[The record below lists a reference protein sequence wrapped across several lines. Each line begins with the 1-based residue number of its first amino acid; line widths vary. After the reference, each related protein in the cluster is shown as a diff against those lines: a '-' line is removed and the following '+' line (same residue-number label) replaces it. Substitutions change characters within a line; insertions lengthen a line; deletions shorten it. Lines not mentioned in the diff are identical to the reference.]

1 MSVTL
6 YDVEALPGTAAASQR
21 ARLLVVDDQPINIR
35 ALHEVFS
42 ADHDVFMATNGAQA
56 LAFCRQTPPD
66 LVLLDVVM
74 PDMSG
79 LEVCRALKA
88 DAQTESIPVIF
99 VTSLDDPAE
108 EAACWDAGGVDFI
121 TKPINALTVRNRVRA
136 HLTLK
141 LQSDLLRRMAW
152 VDGLTGVAN
161 RRQFDERLERE
172 WQRCR
177 RAGQPLSASIVDID
191 HFKAYNDTYGHLA
204 GDDCLRQVAAAIEG
218 SLARAG
224 DLVARTGGEEFTC
237 LLPEID
243 LDGALTVVENVER
256 AVRALGIV
264 HAGSELGV
272 VTVSIGVASAR
283 ADGESTIAGL
293 LTQADNG
300 LYRAKRAGRARVC
313 AADGDADASGA

>member
-1 MSVTL
+1 MNVIL
-6 YDVEALPGTAAASQR
+6 FDVEALPGTAAASRR

-74 PDMSG
+74 PDLSG

-88 DAQTESIPVIF
+88 DPETQSIPVIF

-141 LQSDLLRRMAW
+141 QQSDLLRRMAW

-161 RRQFDERLERE
+161 RRQFDERLARE

-177 RAGQPLSASIVDID
+177 RGGQPLSAGIIDID

-204 GDDCLRQVAAAIEG
+204 GDDCLRQVAAAIES
-218 SLARAG
+218 SLARPG

-243 LDGALTVVENVER
+243 LAGARVVVENVER
-256 AVRALGIV
+256 AVRALGIS
-264 HAGSELGV
+264 HAASEHGT
-272 VTVSIGVASAR
+272 VTVSIGIATAQPAEEENAESLLNR
-283 ADGESTIAGL
+283 ADS
-293 LTQADNG
+293 G
-300 LYRAKRAGRARVC
+300 LYRAKRGGRARVRSDEDTPT
-313 AADGDADASGA
+313 AGA

>member
-1 MSVTL
+1 MSVIL
-6 YDVEALPGTAAASQR
+6 FDVEALPGTATASRR

-35 ALHEVFS
+35 ALYEVFS
-42 ADHDVFMATNGAQA
+42 PDHDVFMATNGAQA
-56 LAFCRQTPPD
+56 LEFCQQTPPD

-74 PDMSG
+74 PELSG

-88 DAQTESIPVIF
+88 DPETQSIPVIF

-141 LQSDLLRRMAW
+141 QQSDLLRRMAW

-161 RRQFDERLERE
+161 RRQFDERLVRE

-177 RAGQPLSASIVDID
+177 RGGQPLSAGIIDID

-204 GDDCLRQVAAAIEG
+204 GDDCLRQVAGAIER
-218 SLARAG
+218 SLVRPG

-243 LDGALTVVENVER
+243 LNGARFAVENVER
-256 AVRALGIV
+256 AVRALGIA
-264 HAGSELGV
+264 HSASEHGM
-272 VTVSIGVASAR
+272 VTVSIGVATALP
-283 ADGESTIAGL
+283 AGEETAESL
-293 LTQADNG
+293 LMRADNG
-300 LYRAKRAGRARVC
+300 LYSAKRAGRARVRS
-313 AADGDADASGA
+313 DEDPPVASA